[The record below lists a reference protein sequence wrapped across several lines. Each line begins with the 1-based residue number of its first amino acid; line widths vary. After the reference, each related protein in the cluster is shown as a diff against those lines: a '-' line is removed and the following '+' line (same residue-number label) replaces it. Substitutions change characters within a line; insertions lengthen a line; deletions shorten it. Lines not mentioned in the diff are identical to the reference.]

1 MVPNS
6 DPRGL
11 KSQGRKS
18 DESVA
23 RQATKQHQQTNVPS
37 TVTKTSA
44 QDCTPATVNC
54 ICRPVVMKLSKRY
67 PSPREKDSMFVLG
80 DLRDICSGR
89 FASLWSLRFVWTRE
103 PPTFCGTH
111 NFLRATHTHTHIR
124 TRTHRRALKSRHLL
138 RVPPWWLVYIRGD
151 SGQCVAPPPFAHFS
165 SI

>member
-111 NFLRATHTHTHIR
+111 NFLRATHTHTI
-124 TRTHRRALKSRHLL
+124 KK
-138 RVPPWWLVYIRGD
+138 RGD
-151 SGQCVAPPPFAHFS
+151 FRHPPNWEKINATDLNDRWRQGNKNS
-165 SI
+165 SIIVPFCE